1 MDKNSIKKLIN
12 QYFDGELNVENE
24 ALVLDAVN
32 KDKDLK
38 RYFNDIK
45 SVKKKVGKLRSESA
59 FRVFKSLWRNK
70 VKTEHEKK
78 ILRRRTIRSIS
89 AVAAAAVIVIFGF
102 RLFNSRTIVMKD
114 EASNE
119 AFEMEMRAEEAPEEE
134 TAIVMEAAE
143 EPEMAMAEEEDL
155 EKSATKAYT
164 YILDTALYEEFVENL
179 RTIGEVS
186 EQELEIFDKSVTI
199 QANTQNVEDINRL
212 LGEYDLIESDTIF
225 EDDFVTILFE

>member
-1 MDKNSIKKLIN
+1 
-12 QYFDGELNVENE
+12 
-24 ALVLDAVN
+24 
-32 KDKDLK
+32 
-38 RYFNDIK
+38 
-45 SVKKKVGKLRSESA
+45 
-59 FRVFKSLWRNK
+59 
-70 VKTEHEKK
+70 
-78 ILRRRTIRSIS
+78 
-89 AVAAAAVIVIFGF
+89 
-102 RLFNSRTIVMKD
+102 MKD